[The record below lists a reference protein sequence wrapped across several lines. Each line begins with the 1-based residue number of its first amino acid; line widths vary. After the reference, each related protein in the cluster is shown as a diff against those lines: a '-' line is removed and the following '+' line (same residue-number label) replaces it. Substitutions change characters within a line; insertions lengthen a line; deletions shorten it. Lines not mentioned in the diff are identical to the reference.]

1 MGNGSGDLP
10 VRHSPAIVK
19 SALGNWLFIIGFP
32 AYRPLPSVI
41 PSMKNR

>member
-10 VRHSPAIVK
+10 VRHSPVIGK
-19 SALGNWLFIIGFP
+19 SALGYLAICHP